1 MDALR
6 DQAERATQR
15 FRDECHV
22 PGVKSFEAV
31 IDEADKASSLVRHA
45 HCSDLVVLTQAR
57 PEAIDHRLAQEP
69 VEQVVLES
77 AGPTLVIPHAGR
89 GATRGML
96 AWLTVQDPTGG
107 GRTAA
112 PACSFADSQRLAAN
126 MGMRGR
132 PQVAVPRRRVRAQTT
147 VYVSG
152 ATTR

>member
-1 MDALR
+1 MEALR

-112 PACSFADSQRLAAN
+112 PTCSFADSQRLVAD